1 MDSKVKKLYKK
12 ITNENKEIVMF
23 GLSDCIYCKKTLQL
37 LKKNKITYKYYSID
51 DYFNLFFKVLVE
63 VAKYFPNFEINIDHK
78 TVPVIFYKGKFIGG
92 FTEISQYLK

>member
-1 MDSKVKKLYKK
+1 MDLKVKKLYRK
-12 ITNENKEIVMF
+12 ITNKNKQIVMF
-23 GLSDCIYCKKTLQL
+23 GLSHCGYCKKTLEL